1 MIAQQSELRRDLGLV
16 AAIAIVVGTVIGSGI
31 FLVPKTMILKV
42 GSPDLLFLVWIVGGV
57 LTLFGALSYAE
68 LAASMPEAGGEYV
81 FLREAYG
88 PFWGFL
94 YGWIQTLIAKSGS
107 IAALGVGFFLYFANF
122 FPILDHTVWE
132 VPLPIGPG
140 GGPLPI
146 RWGQVGA
153 AGLILLLAG
162 INYLGVRISGR
173 VQIFFTVSKVLLIFA
188 LVGAGLFYGSGSAS
202 HFTDTVTAPGGFGG
216 FFAALVA
223 ALWAYDGWN
232 NVSMLSSEIKRPSR
246 NLPVALIAG
255 TGTVMAIYLLTN
267 IAYFYV
273 LSPAEVAQSDRVAS
287 EMMRHILGESGAAVV
302 SIVAMVSMFAALN
315 GSILGG
321 SRIPYAMARDGLF
334 PRWLA
339 RVDPIHRVPG
349 EAVLFLSFIASILV
363 FSGRYE
369 EIITY
374 VIFTSWILY
383 AMTATSVIILRRK
396 RPDLVRPYRTLGYP
410 VVPVLF
416 VVAACAI
423 LISTLFESTRESLM
437 GLSVIAVAWP
447 FYHYWSCK
455 KRMLKESQ
463 IK

>member
-1 MIAQQSELRRDLGLV
+1 MSAQQTELRQDLGLV

-57 LTLFGALSYAE
+57 LTLFGALTYAE

-122 FPILDHTVWE
+122 FPILDNTVWE
-132 VPLPIGPG
+132 VPLPIGPD

-202 HFTDTVTAPGGFGG
+202 HFTDTVAAPGGFGG

-273 LSPAEVAQSDRVAS
+273 LSPAEVAKSDRVAS

-339 RVDPIHRVPG
+339 RVD
-349 EAVLFLSFIASILV
+349 SILV

-410 VVPVLF
+410 VVPALF

-423 LISTLFESTRESLM
+423 LISTLFESPRESVI

-447 FYHYWSCK
+447 FYHYWSRK
-455 KRMLKESQ
+455 KRFLKESQ
-463 IK
+463 IN